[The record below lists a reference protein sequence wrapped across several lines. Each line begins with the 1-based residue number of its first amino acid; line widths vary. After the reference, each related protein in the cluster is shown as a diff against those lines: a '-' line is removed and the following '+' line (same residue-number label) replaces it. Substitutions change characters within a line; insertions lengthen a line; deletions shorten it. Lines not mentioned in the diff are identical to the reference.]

1 MKKFFLGLYA
11 CVMASAIVAIIVV
24 TMFYLPIQAF
34 VLKNRQNEWLYNI
47 KNYNKTKIAPS
58 KKVSYED
65 MDNGCIPEKN
75 TGLPV
80 GGLDRNDVPRLPK
93 ASRLNYDNNGT
104 SQYTSYGDANNI
116 LGFYL
121 PNLAS
126 QCWQISALRENDA
139 MWTKEGQSLRIAITQ
154 SPYGGKTRVDYQ
166 VGQGV
171 VLGDFYMAQEV
182 NTTCG
187 EGMIYCPGSG
197 GCYGGTTCPVTNT
210 TPTCP
215 AAPSGCTSGYT
226 YTDGCPTGCYTAPQT
241 TTSCTSQYSQ
251 NTSYSCNYS
260 LCPNGC
266 SWGSDGCPSGC
277 YTPQTCTGEYQQTG
291 STNPSCNWSK
301 CPNGC
306 TWGND
311 GCPYGCSTSTTG
323 TTGGC
328 PSGQYWCPGTAS
340 CKPTSDTNCPS
351 GGTGGTTPTACTS
364 EQTRCYGSSGDTVG
378 WCQMPPCPS
387 SGNTSGCP
395 SGQYWCN
402 GACISNT
409 STCSTSGGTAWPS
422 TQADCT
428 AQGKTWCQWS
438 SGSASGACYFAGQT
452 CPQSCPSGQ
461 YWCPNSS
468 SCKPDSD
475 TNCST
480 GGSTPTCAAGQRWCW
495 TTTSCVAT
503 TASCAD
509 GAVCPSNQFWCGTTQ
524 RCMSYNESCNTSS
537 SCGAGYSWCNGGCIS
552 SGSTCSPS
560 GGTTTGGTCPS
571 GQYLCNNN
579 CIANGSSCN
588 GYPYY
593 PTGTTTGQ
601 PTANQQPTQNCG
613 QCKKYD
619 GVKCVYAQAGT
630 ADPLCGSG
638 TYCDGYGGCIKLG
651 SGRTFVGNGAICG
664 DGFCEPNLGENRDN
678 CQKECTNA
686 PTQTTQNQNQQNQQQ
701 QQGQQDPYPR
711 GNQNQEFE
719 QNQQGF
725 NGPSEE
731 EMQKIDEQRLKQMKQ
746 GLKQFAR
753 GVEQFKKMINKMKP
767 RLAKLGVG
775 IPAEL
780 DAALAN
786 APEILSTVQKA
797 QTPEELEDVM
807 MDIQD
812 LGEVMREW
820 GQKFGDLMRL
830 GEMLKQSKKSLNNMQ
845 RAVKRL
851 GSGVKKNPVAQEP
864 FENLNTFLG
873 EMVSALNETKELAK
887 TEPDSALDKLEDEF
901 FGRMEEFWNSVSQID
916 TIVNLSKGL
925 SQAKREI
932 TRAKSKI
939 KALSRNKKTDPALIA
954 DLNDIVARLEQKITE
969 IQSLSKQG
977 AVDPE
982 DIRDLWDLFQEFE
995 NKMSD
1000 IGQSF
1005 YAPTV
1010 KRGEDVSFELPDAFD
1025 FGPRGGGEGSFGEGG
1040 GPGGFGGGPTGSG
1053 GNFGGP
1059 DTGGFGGVPS
1069 SGGLGTTVPGGF

>member
-34 VLKNRQNEWLYNI
+34 VLKTRHNNWLQNV
-47 KNYNKTKIAPS
+47 KNYEKMKMAPS
-58 KKVSYED
+58 KKVSYGGLGE
-65 MDNGCIPEKN
+65 GCIPQKN
-75 TGLPV
+75 GELSV

-93 ASRLNYDNNGT
+93 ASRLSYDNNGA

-116 LGFYL
+116 LEFYL
-121 PNLAS
+121 PKLAS
-126 QCWQISALRENDA
+126 QCWQISVLRESEA
-139 MWTKEGQSLRIAITQ
+139 VWTKEGQSLRIAIAQ
-154 SPYGGKTRVDYQ
+154 NPYGGKTRVDYQ
-166 VGQGV
+166 LGRGV

-187 EGMIYCPGSG
+187 AGMIYCPGAG
-197 GCYGGTTCPVTNT
+197 GCYGGTTCPATNT
-210 TPTCP
+210 APTCP

-226 YTDGCPTGCYTAPQT
+226 YDSNGCPTGCYAAPQT

-251 NTSYSCNYS
+251 NGSYSCNYS

-266 SWGSDGCPSGC
+266 TFNGPNNCPDGC
-277 YTPQTCTGEYQQTG
+277 YTSSPT
-291 STNPSCNWSK
+291 
-301 CPNGC
+301 
-306 TWGND
+306 
-311 GCPYGCSTSTTG
+311 

-328 PSGQYWCPGTAS
+328 PSGQYWCPSTAS

-364 EQTRCYGSSGDTVG
+364 EQTRCYGSSSDTIG

-387 SGNTSGCP
+387 SGSTSGCP

-409 STCSTSGGTAWPS
+409 STCSTTGGTAWPS
-422 TQADCT
+422 TQTDCT
-428 AQGKTWCQWS
+428 AQGKTWCP
-438 SGSASGACYFAGQT
+438 SGSGTSAGACYYSGTT
-452 CPQSCPSGQ
+452 CPISCPSGQ
-461 YWCPNSS
+461 YSCNGV
-468 SCKPDSD
+468 CKPTSD
-475 TNCST
+475 TNCTWT
-480 GGSTPTCAAGQRWCW
+480 GGGTGTSCPASQWMCDGACIS
-495 TTTSCVAT
+495 TTTACHGYYPNGS
-503 TASCAD
+503 
-509 GAVCPSNQFWCGTTQ
+509 Q
-524 RCMSYNESCNTSS
+524 SS
-537 SCGAGYSWCNGGCIS
+537 
-552 SGSTCSPS
+552 T
-560 GGTTTGGTCPS
+560 GGTTTGGGCPS

-579 CIANGSSCN
+579 CVANGSSCN

-593 PTGTTTGQ
+593 PPGTTGTTGQ
-601 PTANQQPTQNCG
+601 PGTNTQPTQNCG

-638 TYCDGYGGCIKLG
+638 AYCDGYGGCVRLG

-664 DGFCEPNLGENRDN
+664 DGFCEPSLGENKDN
-678 CQKECTNA
+678 CPKECTNA
-686 PTQTTQNQNQQNQQQ
+686 PTQTPPTTQNQNQRNQQQ

-711 GNQNQEFE
+711 GNQNQEFG
-719 QNQQGF
+719 QNQRGF
-725 NGPSEE
+725 NGQNEE
-731 EMQKIDEQRLKQMKQ
+731 NMQKIDEQRLKQMKQ

-753 GVEQFKKMINKMKP
+753 GIEQFKKMITKMKP

-780 DAALAN
+780 EAALAK
-786 APEILSTVQKA
+786 APEILSKIDSA
-797 QTPEELEDVM
+797 QSADELQNIM
-807 MDIQD
+807 TDIQD
-812 LGEVMREW
+812 LGETMSEW

-830 GEMLKQSKKSLNNMQ
+830 GEMLRQSDKSIKDMQ

-851 GSGVKKNPVAQEP
+851 ESGAKKNPGAQES
-864 FENLNTFLG
+864 FTNLNTLLG
-873 EMVSALNETKELAK
+873 EMVQTLNETKGLAK

-901 FGRMEEFWNSVSQID
+901 FGKMEEFWNSVSEVD
-916 TIVNLSKGL
+916 TIVNFSKGI

-932 TRAKSKI
+932 TRAKQKI
-939 KALSRNKKTDPALIA
+939 KTLSRNKKIDPTLIA
-954 DLNDIVARLEQKITE
+954 DLNDIIARLEQKIPE
-969 IQSLSKQG
+969 IQNLAKQG
-977 AVDPE
+977 SVDPE
-982 DIRDLWDLFQEFE
+982 DIRELWDIFEEFE
-995 NKMSD
+995 NKMSEA
-1000 IGQSF
+1000 GQSF

-1010 KRGEDVSFELPDAFD
+1010 KRGEDVSFELQDAFD

-1040 GPGGFGGGPTGSG
+1040 GPGAFGGVPTGSG

-1059 DTGGFGGVPS
+1059 NTGGFGGVPS
-1069 SGGLGTTVPGGF
+1069 SGGVGSTAPGGN

>member
-34 VLKNRQNEWLYNI
+34 VLKSRQNEWLHNI
-47 KNYNKTKIAPS
+47 KNYKKAKIAPS

-65 MDNGCIPEKN
+65 MGNGCIPEKN
-75 TGLPV
+75 TGLSV

-121 PNLAS
+121 PQLAS
-126 QCWQISALRENDA
+126 QCWKISALRENDA
-139 MWTKEGQSLRIAITQ
+139 MWTKGGQSLKIAIAQ
-154 SPYGGKTRVDYQ
+154 NPYGGKTRVDYQ
-166 VGQGV
+166 LGQGV
-171 VLGDFYMAQEV
+171 VLGDFYIAQDAG
-182 NTTCG
+182 TTCG
-187 EGMIYCPGSG
+187 AGMIYCPGAG
-197 GCYGGTTCPVTNT
+197 GCYGGTTCPTTNT

-226 YTDGCPTGCYTAPQT
+226 YDSNGCATGCYAPLQCSGTYVQPGTTASCNWSVCPNGCNWDSQGCPTGCYSSQTPVCPANQIKCYGSSTDTVGWCQAPPCPT
-241 TTSCTSQYSQ
+241 T
-251 NTSYSCNYS
+251 
-260 LCPNGC
+260 
-266 SWGSDGCPSGC
+266 
-277 YTPQTCTGEYQQTG
+277 
-291 STNPSCNWSK
+291 
-301 CPNGC
+301 
-306 TWGND
+306 
-311 GCPYGCSTSTTG
+311 
-323 TTGGC
+323 
-328 PSGQYWCPGTAS
+328 
-340 CKPTSDTNCPS
+340 

-364 EQTRCYGSSGDTVG
+364 EQIRCYGSSGDTMG

-387 SGNTSGCP
+387 SGSTSGCP

-402 GACISNT
+402 GACTSNT
-409 STCSTSGGTAWPS
+409 STCSTTGGTAWPS

-428 AQGKTWCQWS
+428 AQDKIWCPSNSTS
-438 SGSASGACYFAGQT
+438 SSGACYYSGTT
-452 CPQSCPSGQ
+452 CPMNCPSGQ
-461 YWCPNSS
+461 YSCNGV
-468 SCKPDSD
+468 CKPTSD
-475 TNCST
+475 TNCPWT
-480 GGSTPTCAAGQRWCW
+480 GGGTACTTNQWMCNGACIS
-495 TTTSCVAT
+495 TTTA
-503 TASCAD
+503 
-509 GAVCPSNQFWCGTTQ
+509 
-524 RCMSYNESCNTSS
+524 
-537 SCGAGYSWCNGGCIS
+537 CNGWYPN
-552 SGSTCSPS
+552 GSQSPT

-579 CIANGSSCN
+579 CIANGGSCN

-593 PTGTTTGQ
+593 PPGTTGTTGQ
-601 PTANQQPTQNCG
+601 PGTNTQPTQNCG

-630 ADPLCGSG
+630 ADTLCGSG

-686 PTQTTQNQNQQNQQQ
+686 PTPQVSVPQQTPSTTQNQNQQQ
-701 QQGQQDPYPR
+701 QQGQQDPYSR
-711 GNQNQEFE
+711 RNQNQEFE

-725 NGPSEE
+725 NGQNEE
-731 EMQKIDEQRLKQMKQ
+731 GMQKIDEQRLKQMKQ

-753 GVEQFKKMINKMKP
+753 GIEQFKKMITKMKP

-780 DAALAN
+780 EAALAKS
-786 APEILSTVQKA
+786 PEILDKIQKA
-797 QTPEELEDVM
+797 QTSEKLQDVM
-807 MDIQD
+807 TDIQD
-812 LGEVMREW
+812 LGETMSEW

-830 GEMLKQSKKSLNNMQ
+830 GEMLKQSGKSIKDMQ

-851 GSGVKKNPVAQEP
+851 ESGAKKNPGAQES
-864 FENLNTFLG
+864 FTNLNTLLG
-873 EMVSALNETKELAK
+873 EMVQTLNETKELAK

-901 FGRMEEFWNSVSQID
+901 FGKMEEFWNSVSVVD
-916 TIVNLSKGL
+916 TIVNFSKGI

-932 TRAKSKI
+932 TKAKQKI
-939 KALSRNKKTDPALIA
+939 KTLSRNKKTDPALIA
-954 DLNDIVARLEQKITE
+954 DLNDIIARLEQKIPE
-969 IQSLSKQG
+969 IQNLVKQG
-977 AVDPE
+977 SVDPE
-982 DIRDLWDLFQEFE
+982 DIRELWDIFEEFE
-995 NKMSD
+995 NKMSEA
-1000 IGQSF
+1000 GQSF
-1005 YAPTV
+1005 YAPTI

-1025 FGPRGGGEGSFGEGG
+1025 FGPRGGEGSFGEGG
-1040 GPGGFGGGPTGSG
+1040 GPGEFGGGPTGSG

-1059 DTGGFGGVPS
+1059 NTGGFGGVPS
-1069 SGGLGTTVPGGF
+1069 SGGAGTTAPGGN